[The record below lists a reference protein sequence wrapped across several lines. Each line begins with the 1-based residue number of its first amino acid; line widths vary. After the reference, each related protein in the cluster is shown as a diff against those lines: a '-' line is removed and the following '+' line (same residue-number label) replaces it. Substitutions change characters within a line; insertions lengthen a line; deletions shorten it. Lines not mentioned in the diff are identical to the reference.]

1 MTFASLL
8 PLIALVGVPII
19 IILYLMKPKGVRK
32 VVPSVLL
39 WKNAERNERSTTFS
53 KKLIKNILM
62 FIEILA
68 LLFLMLAAMSPAI
81 KRNVSGSSKST
92 ILVIDTTG
100 SMQFQ
105 DEGTDTRF
113 ESAIRDAKD
122 FVETSSGE
130 VSIISCGETIEVLAN
145 KSRDKQKLKR
155 LLSGIKPTDTSG
167 DIRDAEGI
175 MESLECEDII
185 VFTDGAGAANLKDIT
200 SKLSLDIKVY
210 GKPSSNAGL
219 TQMSMK
225 KNADGLYDIAVGY
238 QTKGVTEA
246 SFDITL
252 YDAEGSLLDVRSI
265 SLSEDSSNT
274 ILSLGKD
281 VKGDYVRAEL
291 TGFGE
296 DGLSRDNTAYAVK
309 TDTSL
314 ASAYF
319 VGAGNTF
326 YEKAYQ
332 AVAGEAIVKVTSDSD
347 VPDAEKN
354 VLIYDKA
361 ELVTKNK
368 NRLVQAYH
376 PKDANVKK
384 GAIVTVKTGDLINDM
399 SDYTFGASNLY
410 ELDCPEWAEPLMVI
424 NEGTEDETVVAYY
437 GEHDGVRQVVLGF
450 DIRDSEYPL
459 MAEFPIFVADSLTYL
474 TDDSLVREKY
484 LQAGESLSLSPSVSS
499 NMKLTNL
506 KGIAADLSE
515 ADIYKLED
523 SGKTEYFVTRFPSS
537 EGDGTQDIQSMS
549 YIKQADYGVRFGSLK
564 KICLVI
570 ALLLIILDWI
580 IYIRRKTHIK
590 KPELIW
596 RVVLTAFVVLSII
609 GVNLPGRKHK
619 TTTIFLVDM
628 SDSNIGSLQLEED
641 YLREKIKELPLGE
654 SYGIVTFGRN
664 AITDQFVSSE
674 NEYYGLATNPD
685 GTATNIEDAAAYAI
699 SLIPDNRLGRVV
711 VLTDGK
717 ETVGDIGAVKDK
729 LEKNDVELCGLLFEA
744 DYGKDVYIQNVDMP
758 DKMATGDAYSI
769 KVTVYSTYE
778 TSATLKLWDGSN
790 LEEDSK
796 VKLTK
801 GENTFVLN
809 NIAGDASIE
818 QKTVTIEADGDTVSE
833 NNSMISAALVDAPE
847 KILIISGVSEDS
859 SGLVNIL
866 ESLNKDVTVV
876 SALSAPNS
884 ITEVLKYQTIILD
897 DCHINDMPE
906 ELPLLLQTFVRD
918 YGGGLICTGGRE
930 SYAPGGYKDTVLE
943 EILPVDMTPKG
954 IDEAPSLAMVMVI
967 DCSGSMDSAG
977 YDPITGQSTGGRK
990 KIDVAVDAAKEAVNT
1005 LTRNDYVG
1013 VVAFSDRYEWKQ
1025 KLVKVEDKEAIKD
1038 KIETLGIM
1046 GGTVIKPAVIEA
1058 ANALKSAD
1066 AGVKH
1071 ILLLTDG
1078 EGETTDFN
1086 DAIDLIN
1093 DNNIT
1098 MSTIAIGSDSDTSLL
1113 ERLADECGGRYYY
1126 SDSSTDVPKIFAE
1139 EVYLSGTA
1147 YYKNG
1152 DFSLYT
1158 SNSNLVSGLYE
1169 EGISNITG
1177 YIATSTKSGAREV
1190 ITTCED
1196 DPLLSSWQYGL
1207 GHSVALMTTA
1217 SGDWNESLA
1226 SQQDYLEMWKRILDY
1241 TSMENDLGKDAV
1253 SVYKRRGKI
1262 EISYTASSYS
1272 EDTSLVG
1279 VYTSPS
1285 GVSEELALEP
1295 GEPGNYT
1302 AAFEPKEMGVYTI
1315 NIHRKEGD
1323 DIVASTTALETLEFS
1338 DEYRRD
1344 ISNANFISFVEQYGR
1359 MLETDT
1365 KLYTKVKG
1373 VNQNKRDITDIIIVL
1388 AIILLLIDI
1397 VIRRF
1402 DLSRLL
1408 VRGSSVNNS
1417 GSSKLKSKKEVPAQ
1431 TVNTVTGSGQ
1441 QVSESTASGGGGFTT
1456 NAQNL
1461 NVQSSG
1467 NPGANNQTAD
1477 SMIPNTAG
1485 KKNKKAKKQTAQE
1498 PVSAGLDTTTL
1509 LQKKKDRNLH

>member
-19 IILYLMKPKGVRK
+19 IILYLLKPKGVRK

-68 LLFLMLAAMSPAI
+68 LLFLMFAAMSPAI
-81 KRNVSGSSKST
+81 KRSVSGSSKST

-100 SMQFQ
+100 SMQFE
-105 DEGTDTRF
+105 DEGNDTRLKA
-113 ESAIRDAKD
+113 AISDAKD

-130 VSIISCGETIEVLAN
+130 VSIITCGETVEVLAN

-155 LLSGIKPTDTSG
+155 LLSGIEPTDTTG

-185 VFTDGAGAANLKDIT
+185 VFTDGAGAANLKDMAVNM
-200 SKLSLDIKVY
+200 SLDIKVY
-210 GKPSSNAGL
+210 GKPSANAGI

-225 KNADGLYDIAVGY
+225 KNAEGLYDIAVGY
-238 QTKGVTEA
+238 QTKGVTGGA
-246 SFDITL
+246 FDISL
-252 YDAEGSLLDVRSI
+252 YDAEGNLLDVRSI
-265 SLSEDSSNT
+265 SAAEDSSNT

-281 VKGDYVRAEL
+281 VKGDYVKAEL
-291 TGFGE
+291 TGYS
-296 DGLSRDNTAYAVK
+296 DDSLSRDNIAYAVK

-314 ASAYF
+314 SSAYF

-326 YEKAYQ
+326 FEKAYQ
-332 AVAGEAIVKVTSDSD
+332 AVAGEPIVKVTSDTD

-354 VLIYDKA
+354 VAIYDKG

-376 PKDANVKK
+376 PKDAKEIK
-384 GAIVTVKTGDLINDM
+384 GAIVTVLTGDLINDM
-399 SDYTFGASNLY
+399 TDYTFGASNLY
-410 ELDCPEWAEPLMVI
+410 ELECPEWAEPLMVA
-424 NEGTEDETVVAYY
+424 NSGTENEAVVAYY
-437 GEHDGVRQVVLGF
+437 GENEGVRCIVLGF

-459 MAEFPIFVADSLTYL
+459 MAEFPIFIADSLTYL
-474 TDDSLVREKY
+474 TDESLVREKY

-506 KGIAADLSE
+506 QGGAADLSV
-515 ADIYKLED
+515 AGLYKLED
-523 SGKTEYFVTRFPSS
+523 GGKIEYFVSRFPSS

-549 YIKQADYGVRFGSLK
+549 YIKQADYGVKFGSLK

-570 ALLLIILDWI
+570 ALLLIILDWV
-580 IYIRRKTHIK
+580 IYIRRRMHTK
-590 KPELIW
+590 KLELTW
-596 RVVLTAFVVLSII
+596 RIILTSLVVLSII

-628 SDSNIGSLQLEED
+628 SDSNVSSLQEKEE
-641 YLREKIKELPLGE
+641 YLRKQISALPLGE

-664 AITDQFVSSE
+664 AVTDQFVNSD
-674 NEYYGLATNPD
+674 NEYYGIATNPD
-685 GTATNIEDAAAYAI
+685 GTATNIEDATEYAI

-717 ETVGDIGAVKDK
+717 ETVGDISLVKDK
-729 LEKNDVELCGLLFEA
+729 LEKNDVELCGLLFDTE
-744 DYGKDVYIQNVDMP
+744 YGQDIYIQNVDMP
-758 DKMATGDAYSI
+758 DKLATGDAYSI

-778 TSATLKLWDGSN
+778 TNATLSVWEGSN
-790 LEEDSK
+790 LDQESK

-809 NIAGDASIE
+809 DIAGDDAIE
-818 QKTVTIEADGDTVSE
+818 EKTVTIEAEGDTIVE
-833 NNSMISAALVDAPE
+833 NNSMITAALVDAPE
-847 KILIISGVSEDS
+847 KILIVSGVTEDS
-859 SGLVNIL
+859 SGLENIL
-866 ESLNKDVTVV
+866 KSLNKDVTTV
-876 SALSAPNS
+876 SALSAPS
-884 ITEVLKYQTIILD
+884 DITGVLKYQTIILD
-897 DCHINDMPE
+897 DCHIKDMPE
-906 ELPLLLQTFVRD
+906 EFPTLLQTFVRD
-918 YGGGLICTGGRE
+918 YGGGVICTGGKE

-977 YDPITGQSTGGRK
+977 YNAATGQASGGRK
-990 KIDVAVDAAKEAVNT
+990 KIDVAVDAAKEAVNN
-1005 LTRNDYVG
+1005 LSRNDYVG
-1013 VVAFSDRYEWKQ
+1013 VVAFSDQFEWKQ
-1025 KLVKVEDKEAIKD
+1025 KLVQVEDKEAIKS

-1046 GGTVIKPAVIEA
+1046 GGTVIKPAVIDA
-1058 ANALKSAD
+1058 AKALSKAD

-1093 DNNIT
+1093 ENNIT

-1113 ERLADECGGRYYY
+1113 ERLAEDCGGRYYY

-1169 EGISNITG
+1169 DGISNITG
-1177 YIATSTKSGAREV
+1177 YVATSTKSGAREV
-1190 ITTCED
+1190 ITTSED
-1196 DPLLSSWQYGL
+1196 EPLLSCWQYGL
-1207 GHSVALMTTA
+1207 GHSIAWMTNV
-1217 SGDWNESLA
+1217 SGDWDASLA
-1226 SQQDYLEMWKRILDY
+1226 AQQDYLEMWKRMLDY

-1253 SVYKRRGKI
+1253 SVYKRRGKV
-1262 EISYTASSYS
+1262 EISYMASEYS
-1272 EDTSLVG
+1272 EATSVVG

-1285 GVSEELALEP
+1285 GVTEELTLEP

-1302 AAFEPKEMGVYTI
+1302 ASFEPKEMGVYTI

-1344 ISNANFISFVEQYGR
+1344 ISNANFVSFVEQYGR
-1359 MLETDT
+1359 MLEQDT
-1365 KLYTKVKG
+1365 KVYTKVKG
-1373 VNQNKRDITDIIIVL
+1373 VNQNKRDITDIII
-1388 AIILLLIDI
+1388 ILSIVMLLIDI

-1408 VRGSSVNNS
+1408 TRGGSVNIMGKAKEKPN
-1417 GSSKLKSKKEVPAQ
+1417 KKVPAK
-1431 TVNTVTGSGQ
+1431 TVEVATGAVQSGEAVSGEYQSSYSGTGSGWN
-1441 QVSESTASGGGGFTT
+1441 EPI
-1456 NAQNL
+1456 AQS
-1461 NVQSSG
+1461 VDVSSG
-1467 NPGANNQTAD
+1467 VQPED
-1477 SMIPNTAG
+1477 STG
-1485 KKNKKAKKQTAQE
+1485 KKNKKAKKQKKAQEE
-1498 PVSAGLDTTTL
+1498 PVSTGLDTSTL
-1509 LQKKKDRNLH
+1509 LQKKKDRNLY